1 MKRALLSL
9 LILALLPALCGCA
22 GIYANTREVEQLLVI
37 QTMGLD
43 AADAGV
49 NLSLASGA
57 GVQAAGSPSR
67 LHGSAASI
75 TSAIEQIRSLA
86 NEDDIFCSHISH
98 VLIGEAAARQG
109 IGSYL
114 AYICRSPELRIS
126 VPLYVVRGATAEE
139 AVLGVGNENYG
150 ICDALDSVDSDL
162 RMRGDGHIF
171 TAADIAGALA
181 RNGSALICAV
191 EYAPSAEQNKVPVTG
206 GGEEGGAQGGE
217 QSGEQSGDSGQ
228 QQIMTVAAVGYGV
241 LKDEQLCAFIDR
253 GLAVAVGFLLD
264 DVGPCEL
271 VVRDRTGNPVTLEI
285 NQGSSELRALWS
297 ESGELAGLDISVTVS
312 AAVAEAREGDA
323 AYEDELTAR
332 LETALSERI
341 RTVLQLSRSLGADF
355 LGLGSR
361 IERADTRRFR
371 AMDKPFS
378 ELLPK
383 LTIQLSV
390 SGRIDHTNDIRDEA
404 L

>member
-1 MKRALLSL
+1 MKRILLSL
-9 LILALLPALCGCA
+9 WILTLLPVLCGCA

-43 AADAGV
+43 ATDAGV
-49 NLSLASGA
+49 SLSLASGA

-67 LHGSAASI
+67 LHGTATSI

-98 VLIGEAAARQG
+98 VLIGEDAARQG

-171 TAADIAGALA
+171 TAADIVGALA
-181 RNGSALICAV
+181 QNGSALICAV
-191 EYAPSAEQNKVPVTG
+191 EYAPSAEQNSIPVTG
-206 GGEEGGAQGGE
+206 GGEEGGE
-217 QSGEQSGDSGQ
+217 QSGGQSEEQSGGGP

-253 GLAVAVGFLLD
+253 ELAVAVGFLLN
-264 DVGPCEL
+264 DVGPCDL
-271 VVRDRTGNPVTLEI
+271 IVHDPTGSPVTLEI
-285 NQGSSELRALWS
+285 NRGGSELRALWS
-297 ESGELAGLDISVTVS
+297 ASGKLEGLDISVNVN
-312 AAVAEAREGDA
+312 AAVAEAKEGDA
-323 AYEDELTAR
+323 AYEDELTSR
-332 LETALSERI
+332 LEAALSQRI

-361 IERADTRRFR
+361 IESSDTQRFR
-371 AMDKPFS
+371 AMDTPFS
-378 ELLPK
+378 ELLPQ
-383 LTIQLSV
+383 LTIQLTV
-390 SGRIDHTNDIRDEA
+390 SGRLNHTNDIRDEA